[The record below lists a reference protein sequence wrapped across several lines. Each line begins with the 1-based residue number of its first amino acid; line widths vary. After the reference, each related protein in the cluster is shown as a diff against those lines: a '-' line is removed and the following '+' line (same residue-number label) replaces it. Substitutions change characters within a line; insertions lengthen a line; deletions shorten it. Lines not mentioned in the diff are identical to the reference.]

1 MAAPH
6 HVEKVF
12 DTIREM
18 TNQKGFALRQEII
31 NATGLKH
38 SLVDESIKDLIEDQ
52 GRVIKLR
59 SGVCAAKPMF
69 EEFPSSTTA
78 LLDGRLKIENGEQM
92 MTITPLAARDIVKQL
107 AGQVMFHGK

>member
-18 TNQKGFALRQEII
+18 TDQKGFAKRDEI
-31 NATGLKH
+31 ATSTGLKK
-38 SLVDESIKDLIEDQ
+38 SIVDESIKDLLEDQ
-52 GRVIKLR
+52 DRIIRLR
-59 SGVCAAKPMF
+59 SGVCAVKPMF
-69 EEFPSSTTA
+69 EEFPSSTTS
-78 LLDGRLKIENGEQM
+78 LLDGRIKIENGEQM